1 MTETAWTELVD
12 ALGAEIGHLDS
23 LRNHADVGSELM
35 LAMDVPG
42 IERWAAQHQS
52 ILSGLNDLALRRQS
66 ALEKCL
72 PGTTTRVGRG
82 GLAARM
88 SLLSIIQFAPHWV
101 ARRLRT
107 MRSRLRELRDE
118 IALVTSRNEILAV
131 QALEF
136 TEELGRSLIS
146 VEAQPG
152 GYNALGKAASGTAGA
167 GELLELSL

>member
-1 MTETAWTELVD
+1 MTEAAWTELVD

-23 LRNHADVGSELM
+23 LRSHADEGSKLM

-42 IERWAAQHQS
+42 IEQWAAQHQR
-52 ILSGLNDLALRRQS
+52 ILSELSDLSSRRQS
-66 ALEKCL
+66 ALEECV
-72 PGTTTRVGRG
+72 PGTITTVGEG

-101 ARRLRT
+101 ARRLRA

-118 IALVTSRNEILAV
+118 LALVTSRNEILAV

-136 TEELGRSLIS
+136 TEELGRSLVS
-146 VEAQPG
+146 VEADAG
-152 GYNALGKAASGTAGA
+152 GYNARGKAAAGTAGA